1 MGSQESAKITLR
13 PGELLFNKG
22 DPGGDLYFIEQGS
35 LEIFVYQDGRPVIY
49 TEMGAGEIVGV
60 LTCLTGEPRMAS
72 ARAKTELVC
81 KRVPYRNIE
90 QALNRL
96 PRWFRVVIKEY
107 ANRLEEMNRRYG
119 ELDLQRQDLEENQI
133 SHRYTAG
140 QLTAALVELAPLYR
154 QPVEGQSEAVDW
166 EKVLAAAGRVLNQPW
181 PVVQTLAKALR
192 DSGLLRPGTEPRSRR
207 ELLSGE
213 DLQRL
218 VFFNNLLANRRSSRV
233 RSLLKLDFKKRELK
247 LLRAIVALARQQGTA
262 LQGEAG
268 LEMGRLWEAINTA
281 PGMDFAEADLS
292 RALEAGLLS
301 RQGVGEAAV
310 LRLVPGRLLEY
321 AVSLEAWRRLGV
333 LDRTSGHSLG
343 RSEDGRRQP
352 RESWYR
358 E

>member
-1 MGSQESAKITLR
+1 MGVANQDKITLR

-35 LEIFVYQDGRPVIY
+35 LEIFVYQDGRPVVY
-49 TEMGAGEIVGV
+49 TEMGEGEIVGV

-72 ARAKTELVC
+72 ARAKTDLLC

-90 QALNRL
+90 QALYRL

-107 ANRLEEMNRRYG
+107 ANRLEEMNRRYA

-140 QLTAALVELAPLYR
+140 QLVAALVELAPLYR
-154 QPVEGQSEAVDW
+154 QSVEGQAGAVDW

-181 PVVQTLAKALR
+181 SVVQALAKALR
-192 DSGLLRPGTEPRSRR
+192 DAGVLRLSPEPRSRR
-207 ELLSGE
+207 ELLQEE

-218 VFFNNLLANRRSSRV
+218 VFFNNLLACRRNARH
-233 RSLLKLDFKKRELK
+233 RALLKAGFKKRELK
-247 LLRAIVALARQQGTA
+247 LLLALAALARQQGA
-262 LQGEAG
+262 AAREEVS
-268 LEMGRLWEAINTA
+268 LEMGRLWGAINTV
-281 PGMDFAEADLS
+281 PGMDFGEADLT

-310 LRLVPGRLLEY
+310 LRLVPGRLAEY

-333 LDRTSGHSLG
+333 LDRAGGHRLG
-343 RSEDGRRQP
+343 RFEGGP
-352 RESWYR
+352 PKPKESWYR